1 MVLTGAKITSF
12 FEEITQVAIS
22 HETRIKLQEEGI
34 DDIDDIADFD
44 KYTLKQVADNLR
56 RPGGWVPDPDTGA
69 TRGSTSP
76 SPPF

>member
-1 MVLTGAKITSF
+1 MNLIVKMVLTGAKITSF

-56 RPGGWVPDPDTGA
+56 RPGG
-69 TRGSTSP
+69 
-76 SPPF
+76 